1 MEVKYGPKSNQLY
14 AEAEKISQAT
24 IFGCHPNLIQR
35 FWRGLFLPVF
45 IDEALVYLS
54 KFGLT
59 SVGIFRKSGVK
70 SRINALKKQV
80 EDGENIQLDSLC
92 VYDVA
97 DLVKTWL
104 RDLRPHLICKG
115 LIDDF
120 VNSTDTFSLW
130 HLDDSHR
137 YVLFV
142 VLKFL
147 SIVSSHSKQNQMT
160 AHNLAICFAPSLCE
174 LETEHY
180 ILSAQRCLEHCIQNA
195 DSLFCVV
202 VNTNTA
208 KLANVLNRHTSTA
221 IINASPQDILKRLL
235 YERYLIYGD
244 SQTLNNDNTLL
255 AFRNIIDPLIVDWA
269 IKNQSTNG
277 DDFEV
282 NLKFN
287 SFLPNKTLQFK
298 RTWAFSESNCLTLE
312 EYADSFYSIWHLK
325 PGEGQTQ
332 VIHEVE
338 LDLRYLIISNLFRD

>member
-1 MEVKYGPKSNQLY
+1 MEVKYGPKSKQLH

-24 IFGCHPNLIQR
+24 IFGCHPNSIQR

-104 RDLRPHLICKG
+104 RDLRPHLICKD

-120 VNSTDTFSLW
+120 VNSKDTFSLW

-142 VLKFL
+142 ILKFL
-147 SIVSSHSKQNQMT
+147 SMVSSHSKQNQMT

-221 IINASPQDILKRLL
+221 IINASPQDILKRIL
-235 YERYLIYGD
+235 YERYLICRV
-244 SQTLNNDNTLL
+244 SQTLNNNNTLL

-325 PGEGQTQ
+325 PGEGSTQ

-338 LDLRYLIISNLFRD
+338 LDLRYLAISILFSD